1 MGFAALFGAPGERL
15 VGQALATLARLRCA
29 PAPACC
35 PVTEVNAPDPRRGAS
50 SPDDL
55 PAALDLRAALQLVA
69 QSGRALPAPGDA
81 AWLQA
86 LIDTLCELSSR
97 DPLTGLANRRQ
108 FELVLTQELGRVA
121 RSGDP
126 ALLLTLDIDHF
137 KRVNDAHGHAAG
149 DALLRAVAAQL
160 LDCVRPMDTVAR
172 IGGEEFAIVLPNCS
186 PGFGPTVAERIRRR
200 VEAARVALPKG
211 QTLAV
216 SVSLGGA
223 FAPQWV
229 RSTPALWLERADQQL
244 YRAKREGRNRACF
257 EPLVQAQVS
266 AEERGMLLGA
276 TPMQEAP

>member
-1 MGFAALFGAPGERL
+1 MK
-15 VGQALATLARLRCA
+15 
-29 PAPACC
+29 
-35 PVTEVNAPDPRRGAS
+35 APDPRHDVS
-50 SPDDL
+50 SADD
-55 PAALDLRAALQLVA
+55 PAGTLDLRAALQLVA
-69 QSGRALPAPGDA
+69 QSRRSLPAEGGA
-81 AWLQA
+81 VWLQG
-86 LIDTLCELSSR
+86 LIDALCELSSR

-149 DALLRAVAAQL
+149 DAVLQAVAAQL
-160 LDCVRPMDTVAR
+160 LECVRPMDTVAR

-186 PGFGPTVAERIRRR
+186 PGFGPTVAERIRQR
-200 VEAARVALPKG
+200 VAAARVVRPDG
-211 QTLAV
+211 QVLSVT
-216 SVSLGGA
+216 VSLGGA

-229 RSTPALWLERADQQL
+229 RSTPALWLQRADQQL

-276 TPMQEAP
+276 LPSQESA